1 MPIPHPTPH
10 RPHRPT
16 AHPPHRPPHRPAP
29 PQPLQPRQPLW
40 AYCSP
45 SRDDAVRS
53 RSKTKN
59 FDRLTSDSSS
69 SPRVITGSICCDD
82 PFSAGAT
89 PVADA
94 PPTIAN
100 DIPAAPHAGK
110 AFLECFRFET
120 GFVRAMGNLHIGRPS
135 AQQVSTS
142 RATLPYGRPV
152 RPTRAASRCRSGQL
166 RGVPAARL
174 SSAGNGASAFARRRA
189 SADKSS
195 FCPPYD
201 SARAEHALAA
211 AANRVRP
218 ARGGG
223 TGRPHANPA
232 AGAGR
237 TPGATRVNSL
247 P

>member
-94 PPTIAN
+94 PPTIAK

-120 GFVRAMGNLHIGRPS
+120 GFVRAMANLHIGGPS

-142 RATLPYGRPV
+142 RTTLPYGRPV
-152 RPTRAASRCRSGQL
+152 RGRRSVGGTTRCNERPDATTCGL
-166 RGVPAARL
+166 RGAL
-174 SSAGNGASAFARRRA
+174 EGSFLRRTDHSRE
-189 SADKSS
+189 
-195 FCPPYD
+195 
-201 SARAEHALAA
+201 R
-211 AANRVRP
+211 R
-218 ARGGG
+218 
-223 TGRPHANPA
+223 
-232 AGAGR
+232 
-237 TPGATRVNSL
+237 
-247 P
+247 